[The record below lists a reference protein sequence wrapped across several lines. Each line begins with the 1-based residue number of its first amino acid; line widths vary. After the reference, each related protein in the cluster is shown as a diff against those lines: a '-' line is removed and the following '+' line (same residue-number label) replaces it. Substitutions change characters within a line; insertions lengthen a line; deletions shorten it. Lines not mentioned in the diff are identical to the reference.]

1 MDYPDYLKIKVSYYL
16 LRNNKKNYICDLLK
30 NRSSNEQKN

>member
-1 MDYPDYLKIKVSYYL
+1 MQYPGYLKIKVSIYL
-16 LRNNKKNYICDLLK
+16 SRNNKKNYICDLLK